1 MLEKDRKTPR
11 KKTAAPKGAPAKTGS
26 APAFASTRPAGATAP
41 GPTAGAAAR
50 ATAGATER
58 PGRGALSQE
67 ERRRM
72 IAESAYYRAQRR
84 GFHAG
89 DPNRDWIEAE
99 AEIDAM
105 LILRR

>member
-1 MLEKDRKTPR
+1 MLEKDRKTSR
-11 KKTAAPKGAPAKTGS
+11 KKTAAPKGAPLKTGP
-26 APAFASTRPAGATAP
+26 APASASARPAGV
-41 GPTAGAAAR
+41 
-50 ATAGATER
+50 TEK

-84 GFHAG
+84 GFRAG
-89 DPNRDWIEAE
+89 NPDLDWIEAE

-105 LILRR
+105 LIQRR

>member
-1 MLEKDRKTPR
+1 MLEKGRKTTR
-11 KKTAAPKGAPAKTGS
+11 KKTAAPKGAAEKTGP
-26 APAFASTRPAGATAP
+26 APAAASTRPAGATAP
-41 GPTAGAAAR
+41 IPPAAA
-50 ATAGATER
+50 AER

-105 LILRR
+105 LIQRR